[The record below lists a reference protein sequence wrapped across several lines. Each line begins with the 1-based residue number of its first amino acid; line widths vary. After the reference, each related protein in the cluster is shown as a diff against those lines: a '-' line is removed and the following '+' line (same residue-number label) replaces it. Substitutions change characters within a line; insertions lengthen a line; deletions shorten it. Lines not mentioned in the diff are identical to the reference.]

1 MVMDR
6 DIDASMIIII
16 IVINTNN
23 HYQDHNQLNFAR
35 KAIYMWILPFIQVK
49 WNGKFDIQQPTV
61 TKKNEKNVMK

>member
-16 IVINTNN
+16 IINTNN

-35 KAIYMWILPFIQVK
+35 KAIYICEYNHLSRL
-49 WNGKFDIQQPTV
+49 NGMENLIFNNQQQQKK
-61 TKKNEKNVMK
+61 TKKT